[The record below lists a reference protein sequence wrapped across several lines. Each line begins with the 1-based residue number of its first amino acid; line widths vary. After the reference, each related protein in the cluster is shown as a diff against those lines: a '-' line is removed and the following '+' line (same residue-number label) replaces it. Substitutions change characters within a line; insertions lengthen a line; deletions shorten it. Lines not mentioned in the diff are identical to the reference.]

1 MERESAEHGA
11 GASDRIP
18 LMFPPTTAEMV
29 YFGAGALIAWGIT
42 TLFATR
48 ERKKMLKLFDRQT
61 GEFYEEIEKLKNL
74 KTP

>member
-1 MERESAEHGA
+1 
-11 GASDRIP
+11 
-18 LMFPPTTAEMV
+18 MFPPTTAEMV

-61 GEFYEEIEKLKNL
+61 GEFYEEIEKLKNP